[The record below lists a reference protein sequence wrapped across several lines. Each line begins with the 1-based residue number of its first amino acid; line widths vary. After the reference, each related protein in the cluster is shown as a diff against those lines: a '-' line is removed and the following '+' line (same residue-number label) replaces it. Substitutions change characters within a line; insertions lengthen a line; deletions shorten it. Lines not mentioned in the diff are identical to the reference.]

1 VLDKIY
7 KYQPPPVT
15 TLRIID
21 GRLFQAT
28 FVASLIGA
36 AFSSHYLHNVH
47 LAKALTVT
55 GIYNSSK
62 TPHSLPWNTYNYCNA
77 PHVNHDHYVSPPV
90 GDAKPVYTTIMMRHH
105 KVREYEYASSYIS
118 TDVKLSFSPPAHS

>member
-1 VLDKIY
+1 MLDKTY
-7 KYQPPPVT
+7 NYQPPQVT

-21 GRLFQAT
+21 GCLLQAM

-36 AFSSHYLHNVH
+36 AFLSHYFRNVQ
-47 LAKALTVT
+47 LAKALIVT
-55 GIYNSSK
+55 GIYNSSQ

-90 GDAKPVYTTIMMRHH
+90 GDAKLVYATIMMRHH
-105 KVREYEYASSYIS
+105 KVCEHEYASLYIS
-118 TDVKLSFSPPAHS
+118 TDVKLSFAPLAHA